1 MLVPRLL
8 SSLLLAGLV
17 SLAAPAP
24 AAAPAI
30 DPQVLVP
37 LKTMAAGMTAVSAA
51 QVASAY
57 TADATLVDEFPPFVW
72 TGPGAASKWY
82 AGFTAFS
89 KQLGL
94 TKPHAVVGA
103 ARFVHMDG
111 TARAYAV
118 VPMTFTFEVKGKPGT
133 EHGDFVLVLVKSGG
147 AWKMASSTWSK
158 VSDTTEPAMGAG
170 SM

>member
-1 MLVPRLL
+1 MLSPRLL

-24 AAAPAI
+24 AAPAI
-30 DPQVLVP
+30 DPQLLAP
-37 LKTMAAGMTAVSAA
+37 LKTVAAGINAASAA
-51 QVASAY
+51 QITSAY
-57 TADATLVDEFPPFVW
+57 TADATVVDEFAPFVW
-72 TGPGAASKWY
+72 SAPGAASKWY
-82 AGFTAFS
+82 AGFIAFA
-89 KQLGL
+89 KQAGL
-94 TKPHAVVGA
+94 TKPHAALGA

-118 VPMTFTFEVKGKPGT
+118 VPMTFTFELKGKPGT
-133 EHGDFVLVLVKSGG
+133 EHGDFVLVLVKSG
-147 AWKMASSTWSK
+147 AWKIASSTWSK